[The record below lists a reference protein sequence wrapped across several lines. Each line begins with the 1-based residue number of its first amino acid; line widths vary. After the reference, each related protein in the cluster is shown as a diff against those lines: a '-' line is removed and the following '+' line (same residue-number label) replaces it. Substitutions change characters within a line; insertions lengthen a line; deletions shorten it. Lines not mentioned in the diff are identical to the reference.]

1 MVKKAEKIRKRSPLL
16 PVFGLIIAVG
26 LFAIAYVL
34 STEVVVKMPQV
45 RNVVASNLPLARWA
59 FAFAI
64 WLVFL
69 GVAYFVVALA
79 AGKDPDAARDM
90 PLPTRQ
96 KDLPEHLRRKKRR

>member
-34 STEVVVKMPQV
+34 SAEVVVKLPQV
-45 RNVVASNLPLARWA
+45 RNVVSSNLSLARWA

-64 WLVFL
+64 WLLFL
-69 GVAYFVVALA
+69 GAAYFVVALA
-79 AGKDPDAARDM
+79 AGKDPDAGRNV
-90 PLPTRQ
+90 PLPPRQ
-96 KDLPEHLRRKKRR
+96 KDLPEELRRKKRR